1 MTKLVIVESPTKA
14 RTIRGY
20 LPDGYRVEASMG
32 HVRDLPSSAAEVP
45 KKVKGESWARLG
57 VNVDNDFEPLYV
69 VPSTKKKTVKV
80 LRELAKQADELYL
93 ATDEDREGE
102 SIGWHLIEVLKHKGT
117 VRRMV
122 FHEITKEAILAALEN
137 TREVD
142 MNLVRAQET
151 RRILDRLVGY
161 SISPLLWKKIAP
173 RLSAGRVQSV
183 AVRLLVCRERERRAF
198 HSANYWGVK
207 AFLSKRPDA
216 PEHQFEAQLISVAGR
231 RLASGRD
238 FDEKTG
244 KLPPNKK
251 DVLVLPQGR
260 AQTLAE
266 MLPGR
271 PWEVTDIE
279 EKKSVRQPYPP
290 FTTATLQM
298 EANRKLGL
306 SAQDTMRTAQRL
318 YENGHITY
326 MRTDSVNLSD
336 EAINAARKRITE
348 SYGDNFL
355 NEEPR
360 RYKTKSKGAQEAH
373 EAIRPAGSEML
384 PADQLNLEG
393 REHKLYDLIW
403 KRSIATQMAPARLS
417 FQTITIV
424 CGDATFRA
432 SGRRV
437 EFPGFF
443 RAYVEGSD
451 DPEAALEDQE
461 MVLPELS
468 KGEALDC
475 SKIEPKSH
483 STKPPARYTEATL
496 VKSLEA
502 DGIGRPSTYATII
515 GTIVDRG
522 YVFKQRKELV
532 PTFTAF
538 AVTNLLEAH
547 FPELVDTHFTASL
560 EQKLDDIAGGD
571 AGWLEFLKK
580 FYLGDEGL
588 AALVE
593 EKEASVDPRSISAME
608 LDDPK
613 SEVRIGQFGP
623 FLRWEQDGER
633 MTVSLPPA
641 VPPADL
647 STEQVKRLMSQKVDG
662 PAVLTTDE
670 ETGLSVYV
678 KEGPY
683 GPYVQLGED
692 PKKGEKTKPK
702 RMSLLK
708 GMKIEE
714 VTGELAMQLL
724 AMPRTL
730 GKHPETGKVVKASIG
745 RFGPYVL
752 HDRKYVSL
760 KEPMA
765 VLSVTLERAVAII
778 AAAPDKR
785 AGAAKET
792 LKELGDHPE
801 DGNPV
806 RVYNGRYGPYVNH
819 GRINAT
825 LPKDTEPESVTMP
838 QALELIEAR
847 KARKKTKRKKKA

>member
-1 MTKLVIVESPTKA
+1 
-14 RTIRGY
+14 
-20 LPDGYRVEASMG
+20 MG

-45 KKVKGESWARLG
+45 KKIKGESWARLG

-69 VPSTKKKTVKV
+69 VPSTKKKTVKG
-80 LRELAKQADELYL
+80 LRELAKEADELYL

-102 SIGWHLIEVLKHKGT
+102 SIGWHLIEVLKHKGP

-122 FHEITKEAILAALEN
+122 FHEITKDAILKALES
-137 TREVD
+137 TRQVD

-183 AVRLLVCRERERRAF
+183 AVRLLVSRERERRAF
-198 HSANYWGVK
+198 RSASYWDVK
-207 AFLSKRPDA
+207 AALSKRPDA
-216 PEHQFEAQLISVAGR
+216 PNHRFDAQLISVGGR
-231 RLASGRD
+231 RLAAGRD
-238 FDEKTG
+238 FDENTG
-244 KLPPNKK
+244 KLPPEKK
-251 DVLVLPQGR
+251 DLLVLPQGR
-260 AQTLAE
+260 AEALASV
-266 MLPGR
+266 LPER
-271 PWEVTDIE
+271 EWVVTGID
-279 EKKSVRQPYPP
+279 EKKSVRTPYPP

-326 MRTDSVNLSD
+326 MRTDSVNLSE
-336 EAINAARKRITE
+336 EAITAARACIKAR
-348 SYGDNFL
+348 YGENYL
-355 NEEPR
+355 HTEPR
-360 RYKTKSKGAQEAH
+360 RYKTKAKGAQEAH
-373 EAIRPAGSEML
+373 EAIRPAGTEMP
-384 PADQLNLEG
+384 PADKLGLDG
-393 REHKLYDLIW
+393 RERKLYDLIW
-403 KRSIATQMAPARLS
+403 KRAIATQMAAARLA
-417 FQTITIV
+417 FQTATISA
-424 CGDATFRA
+424 GDAVFKA

-461 MVLPELS
+461 MVLPEL
-468 KGEALDC
+468 KQGEQLDC
-475 SKIEPKSH
+475 RKAEPKGH
-483 STKPPARYTEATL
+483 ETKPPARFTEATL
-496 VKSLEA
+496 VKYLEA
-502 DGIGRPSTYATII
+502 EGIGRPSTYATII

-547 FPELVDTHFTASL
+547 FPELVDIHFTAGL

-571 AGWLEFLKK
+571 TGWLDFLSK
-580 FYLGDEGL
+580 FYLGADGL
-588 AALVE
+588 ASQVQ
-593 EKEASVDPRSISAME
+593 EKETSVDPRSICAMK
-608 LDDPK
+608 LTDPEV
-613 SEVRIGQFGP
+613 EVRIGQFGP
-623 FLRWEQDGER
+623 FLRWETPDGR
-633 MTVSLPPA
+633 LTASLPPA

-647 STEQVKRLMSQKVDG
+647 SRDQIQRLMQQKTDG
-662 PAVLTTDE
+662 PEVLATHPE
-670 ETGLSVYV
+670 NGLPIFV

-692 PKKGEKTKPK
+692 TKEGKKPK

-708 GMKIEE
+708 GMKPEDVDE
-714 VTGELAMQLL
+714 ELALQLL
-724 AMPRTL
+724 ALPRRL
-730 GKHPETGKVVKASIG
+730 GKHPETGKVVNASVG
-745 RFGPYVL
+745 RYGPYVV

-765 VLSVTLERAVAII
+765 VLNITLERAVALL
-778 AAAPDKR
+778 AAAPEKR
-785 AGAAKET
+785 GTTRET
-792 LKELGDHPE
+792 LKELGEHPD
-801 DGNPV
+801 DGKPV

-825 LPKDTEPESVTMP
+825 LPKDSEPTEVTMA
-838 QALELIEAR
+838 QALELIEKR
-847 KARKKTKRKKKA
+847 KARKKTRRKKAK